1 MDERLPDEP
10 LPPAYPIAGARPP
23 QPDGDRVPGPARP
36 ARAPLT
42 RRQYAYGIAIA
53 VVVLVLFVVGVL
65 R

>member
-1 MDERLPDEP
+1 M
-10 LPPAYPIAGARPP
+10 
-23 QPDGDRVPGPARP
+23 PGPPRS

-42 RRQYAYGIAIA
+42 RGQYSYGIAIA

>member
-1 MDERLPDEP
+1 MDERLPDGP

-42 RRQYAYGIAIA
+42 RWQYSYGIAIA